1 MEVVAPPP
9 VGDVAAGFS
18 LPRVVDVAAE
28 QNQYSMN
35 TDKLLSQL
43 VKRLEQAY
51 GSDLRSVVLYG
62 SAAGGDFHQKYSDLN
77 VLCVLRDLGLES
89 LQKAEQTAH
98 WWRGLGNPAPLLWSE
113 KELATASDAFPIEF
127 LDIREQHRVL
137 HGEELVA
144 AITIDPA
151 FHRVQVEHELRT
163 KLLALRQRYL
173 GIYRDQKMVIKLMVD
188 ALPSFVTLFRHALIL
203 AGQTALAGAAPPET
217 APTRKRQVLEAAG
230 RRFGIDPA
238 PFLAVLEV
246 REGKRKLHSGEAA
259 STFQGYYADVG
270 RVCEQVDSLLKE
282 RANTQ

>member
-1 MEVVAPPP
+1 
-9 VGDVAAGFS
+9 
-18 LPRVVDVAAE
+18 
-28 QNQYSMN
+28 MN
-35 TDKLLSQL
+35 TEKLLSQL
-43 VKRLEQAY
+43 VERLQRAY
-51 GSDLRSVVLYG
+51 GPDLRSVVLYG
-62 SAAGGDFHQKYSDLN
+62 SAAAGDFHQKYSDLN
-77 VLCVLRDLGLES
+77 VLCVLRDLGVES

-98 WWRGLGNPAPLLWSE
+98 WWRSFGNPAPLLWAE

-127 LDIREQHRVL
+127 LDLREQHRLL

-144 AITIDPA
+144 GITIDPA

-203 AGQTALAGAAPPET
+203 AGQTALAGAAPPEA
-217 APTRKRQVLEAAG
+217 APTRKRQVLEAAA

-259 STFQGYYADVG
+259 STFQGYYADVS

-282 RANTQ
+282 KANTR